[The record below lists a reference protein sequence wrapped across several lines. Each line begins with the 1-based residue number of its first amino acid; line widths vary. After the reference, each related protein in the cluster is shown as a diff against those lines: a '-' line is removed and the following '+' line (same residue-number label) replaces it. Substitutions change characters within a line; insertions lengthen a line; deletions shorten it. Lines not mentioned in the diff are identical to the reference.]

1 MALLPIALGVTRGF
15 SAKPPS
21 PSFASI
27 DEAEFRASIQ
37 ARDKNTCRFCGFKS
51 GKYQQVH
58 FLNGNKRDYRPEN
71 AATICLFCAQCFT
84 LEQVG
89 SMRSGLLIWL
99 PEFGQGALHHLMRAI
114 FVARI
119 SPGIMAEAARLA
131 FEALQARREEAR
143 YRLGTDDP
151 ALLGT
156 ALQDYL
162 EDAPYA
168 KRKNKLEGIRLLPLD
183 RRVVRE
189 ADMEFNQFPQIL
201 AYWRSKDGPFSGALP
216 ATWADSFQEI
226 AALAA

>member
-1 MALLPIALGVTRGF
+1 V
-15 SAKPPS
+15 
-21 PSFASI
+21 
-27 DEAEFRASIQ
+27 DEGEFRAKIQ

-58 FLNGNKRDYRPEN
+58 FLNGNKRDYRPDN
-71 AATICLFCAQCFT
+71 AATICLFCAQCFA

-89 SMRSGLLIWL
+89 AMRSGLLIWL
-99 PEFGQGALHHLMRAI
+99 PELGQGALHHVMRAV

-119 SPGIMAEAARLA
+119 SPGVMAEAGRQA

-143 YRLGTDDP
+143 ARLGTDDP
-151 ALLGT
+151 GLLGT

-162 EDAPYA
+162 EEGPYA
-168 KRKNKLEGIRLLPLD
+168 KRKAKLDGIRLLPMD
-183 RRVVRE
+183 RRVIKE

-216 ATWADSFQEI
+216 ATWAESFQEI
-226 AALAA
+226 AGLAG